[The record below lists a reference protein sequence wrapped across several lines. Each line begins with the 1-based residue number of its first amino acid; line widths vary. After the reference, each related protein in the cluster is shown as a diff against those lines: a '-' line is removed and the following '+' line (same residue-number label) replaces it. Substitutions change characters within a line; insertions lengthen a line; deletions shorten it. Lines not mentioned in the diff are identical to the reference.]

1 MKKYHLVPYTENIPE
16 ILKEDDEPDDI
27 KLKKI
32 IQTLHKMLRPY
43 TSNESS
49 AHSEEVRAT
58 PISTEERTTQTSER
72 GDDDDDDP
80 SVIVN
85 YLSKTYRQKG
95 RSLLALLRP
104 LLTWDPQTL
113 EISIDEKPLQGSNI
127 VDLVSY
133 LVSRSKKLPVPVH
146 FDRVTRL
153 LVKEKLPVTIVNH
166 DRFKRRTLKA
176 RATIRRGAS
185 SSSVTSPKRLRT
197 ASPEQRSAGSPTPSE
212 AAPADPVSIAPPPRA
227 SQRLVERAW
236 KKF

>member
-49 AHSEEVRAT
+49 AHIDEVKAT

-72 GDDDDDDP
+72 GDEP

-85 YLSKTYRQKG
+85 YLSNTYRQKG
-95 RSLLALLRP
+95 RSLLVLLRP
-104 LLTWDPQTL
+104 VLTCDPQTL

-133 LVSRSKKLPVPVH
+133 LVSRSKKLPVPAH

-153 LVKEKLPVTIVNH
+153 LVKENLPVTIVNH

-185 SSSVTSPKRLRT
+185 S
-197 ASPEQRSAGSPTPSE
+197 
-212 AAPADPVSIAPPPRA
+212 
-227 SQRLVERAW
+227 
-236 KKF
+236 F